1 MNYTNSLPLLA
12 SLMLILWCFV
22 YPYTCFSLIFVA
34 ISIGTMTYSI
44 ASYRIQ
50 NKKCFISCYFQNT
63 SLVSRLL
70 SSGVFLS
77 IIAFFIALFLS
88 LFLFASVTT
97 WDKDIWIIM
106 LIDVLFLVFL
116 YKTLSNIFQ
125 TTLKE
130 EIGKHLIK
138 SWSVA
143 LNTFILTIFMLFY
156 NYQTLQEPTYIKS
169 TLEETVEEATKKYH
183 SRCEAIDT
191 IVSINIQKDAIVWY
205 STLYA
210 NENIKDKNS
219 KWLLWLFF
227 LINGGIIYYGW
238 SRFFI
243 EFIAFDFE
251 KFTKGKKEDG
261 N

>member
-1 MNYTNSLPLLA
+1 MKYTNSLPLLA
-12 SLMLILWCFV
+12 SLIIIAWYFI
-22 YPYTCFSLIFVA
+22 YPYTCISLVFMAVSVGLI
-34 ISIGTMTYSI
+34 TYSI
-44 ASYRIQ
+44 ASYWIQ
-50 NKKCFISCYFQNT
+50 NKKCFISCYFQKM

-106 LIDVLFLVFL
+106 LIDVLFLVFF
-116 YKTLSNIFQ
+116 YRILSNIFQ

-143 LNTFILTIFMLFY
+143 LNTFVLTIFMLFY
-156 NYQTLQEPTYIKS
+156 NYQTLQEPAYIKS
-169 TLEETVEEATKKYH
+169 TLEETVQEATKKYN
-183 SRCEAIDT
+183 SSCEAIDN
-191 IVSINIQKDAIVWY
+191 IVSINIEKEAIVWY
-205 STLYA
+205 STLYV
-210 NENIKDKNS
+210 NEKIKDENS

-227 LINGGIIYYGW
+227 LINGGIVYYGW

-251 KFTKGKKEDG
+251 KFTKGTKEDED
-261 N
+261 